1 MRPKPSRVSAFRNCF
16 GTIWS
21 VSTLTRSSGIALP
34 VCVENGCICSV
45 SQYAKSFDL
54 AECGPVCAAL
64 RFVARRLIC
73 GEHGVHDAATGLWR
87 VARGYVQQFDFV
99 DLSTG

>member
-21 VSTLTRSSGIALP
+21 VSTLTRSSGITLP
-34 VCVENGCICSV
+34 LCVENGCICSV

-64 RFVARRLIC
+64 RLAGTGSIC
-73 GEHGVHDAATGLWR
+73 RQHGVHDAATGLRR
-87 VARGYVQQFDFV
+87 VAGGYVQQFDFV
-99 DLSTG
+99 HLSAG